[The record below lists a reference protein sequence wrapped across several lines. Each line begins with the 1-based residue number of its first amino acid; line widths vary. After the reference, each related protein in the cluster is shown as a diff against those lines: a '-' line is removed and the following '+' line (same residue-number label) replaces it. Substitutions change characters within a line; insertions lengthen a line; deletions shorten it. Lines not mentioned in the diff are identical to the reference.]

1 MNDIKIFNN
10 EEFGKV
16 RTVIINSEPWFVGK
30 DVAEALGYANINKA
44 VSMHVDE
51 YDKKVLDFKGFSQNG
66 NASKLWSG
74 NDFSNKTI
82 INESGL
88 YALIFGSKLESAK
101 RFKHWVTSE
110 ILPSIRKNGTYQA
123 HAPQGKELLAMAV
136 LEANKVIEEQNKE
149 IERMKPKEIF
159 ADAVA
164 TSKTSILVGELA
176 KILSQ
181 NGVKTGQNRFF
192 AWLRDNGYLIKREGV
207 DWNMPTQKS
216 MNLGLFEVKERVIN
230 NPDGSVKIKKTAKV
244 TGKGQQYFI
253 NKFLK
258 AA

>member
-10 EEFGKV
+10 EEFGNV
-16 RTVIINSEPWFVGK
+16 RTVTIENEPWFVGK
-30 DVAEALGYANINKA
+30 DVAEALGYTNINKA
-44 VSMHVDE
+44 VAMHVDE

-110 ILPSIRKNGTYQA
+110 ILPSIRKNGIYATD
-123 HAPQGKELLAMAV
+123 
-136 LEANKVIEEQNKE
+136 NVIDN
-149 IERMKPKEIF
+149 
-159 ADAVA
+159 
-164 TSKTSILVGELA
+164 IL
-176 KILSQ
+176 
-181 NGVKTGQNRFF
+181 
-192 AWLRDNGYLIKREGV
+192 
-207 DWNMPTQKS
+207 
-216 MNLGLFEVKERVIN
+216 N
-230 NPDGSVKIKKTAKV
+230 NPDFGIELLTKLKEERAARVKAEQTNAILMHVNKTYTATEIAKELGLRSAIQLNKILEKLRIQFKVNDTWVMRSDYSHLGYEEIKQEVLDSGRVVYHRRITQL
-244 TGKGQQYFI
+244 GREFII
-253 NKFLK
+253 NKVKEFQN